1 MRTGY
6 IISGIGHGLL
16 MLWILFGGLFL
27 RGPDEPP
34 LRVSEV
40 SLISGAEFAALSDA
54 AQEAP
59 PAEPEPVPSP
69 PETSPAP
76 PPRPQPPAPEP
87 PAPEPEPT
95 PEPEPEPEP
104 PAPDV
109 TPPPADRVANE
120 VIEAPEDPLP
130 EGPVLIEEST
140 PAEVAEPDQPVED
153 LPEQAPVATTTQIV
167 TEADRPD
174 SAPTT
179 SPRPPRRPDR
189 PTPPAPTETADAP
202 EPTPEPTPDPAPADS
217 AAIDNAV
224 NDALSDVLGEAAR
237 TPGPSGPPLTS
248 GERDGLRVAVSRC
261 WNLGSASSDALS
273 TTVVIL
279 VQMAR
284 DGRPE
289 GIEMVSSNG
298 PTQEATRIAYEAAR
312 RAVIRCGTSGYGLP
326 AEKYDQWREI
336 EMTFDPGNMRIR

>member
-27 RGPDEPP
+27 RGPEEPP
-34 LRVSEV
+34 LRVSDV
-40 SLISGAEFAALSDA
+40 SLISGAEFAALTEA
-54 AQEAP
+54 AAAP
-59 PAEPEPVPSP
+59 PPPTEPVPSP

-76 PPRPQPPAPEP
+76 PPRPEPPAPEP
-87 PAPEPEPT
+87 PAPEPEP
-95 PEPEPEPEP
+95 EPMPEP
-104 PAPDV
+104 PAPEV

-120 VIEAPEDPLP
+120 VIEAPEEPLP
-130 EGPVLIEEST
+130 EGPALVEEST
-140 PAEVAEPDQPVED
+140 PEEVAEPDQPVED
-153 LPEQAPVATTTQIV
+153 LPAQAPVATTTQIV
-167 TEADRPD
+167 TEADRPET
-174 SAPTT
+174 APTS

-189 PTPPAPTETADAP
+189 PAPPVPPAPPTETADAP
-202 EPTPEPTPDPAPADS
+202 DPAPTPDPAPAPADN
-217 AAIDNAV
+217 AAIDSAV
-224 NDALSDVLGEAAR
+224 NDALADALGEAASA
-237 TPGPSGPPLTS
+237 PGPSGPPLTS

-261 WNLGSASSDALS
+261 WNLGSASTDALN
-273 TTVVIL
+273 TTVVVL

-298 PTQEATRIAYEAAR
+298 PNQEATRIAFEAAR
-312 RAVIRCGTSGYGLP
+312 RAIIRCGTSGFGLP